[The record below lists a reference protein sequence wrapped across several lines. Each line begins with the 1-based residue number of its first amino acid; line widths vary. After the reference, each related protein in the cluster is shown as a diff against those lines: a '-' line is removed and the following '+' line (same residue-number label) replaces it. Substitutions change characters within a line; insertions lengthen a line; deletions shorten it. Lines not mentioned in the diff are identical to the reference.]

1 MYTTGILYEV
11 EESQQSVLGVEI
23 PIRLIGTSVSVTIYG
38 SEEKPSAISEMED
51 IASDASP
58 FIIADWLNFGSLP
71 RFIAFVGTVDDIEV
85 SNCRLV
91 DNGAIS

>member
-1 MYTTGILYEV
+1 MYSKDILYEV
-11 EESQQSVLGVEI
+11 KKSQQSVFGVEI
-23 PIRLIGTSVSVTIYG
+23 PIRLIGASVSVTIYG
-38 SEEKPSAISEMED
+38 SEEKPNSISEMED
-51 IASDASP
+51 IANDASP